1 MVKQRIDIDEIF
13 LRSLPAEKSLQRL
26 SAVEHVRYT
35 GVGAQPFDGNPLNVG
50 KAAADHLTVGFVKVR
65 DTSHPV
71 ADQDALLYGLENGVY
86 FHEFHYNTFGQGWG

>member
-1 MVKQRIDIDEIF
+1 MR
-13 LRSLPAEKSLQRL
+13 PARTILIMQL
-26 SAVEHVRYT
+26 SNSR
-35 GVGAQPFDGNPLNVG
+35 
-50 KAAADHLTVGFVKVR
+50 VGFVKVR